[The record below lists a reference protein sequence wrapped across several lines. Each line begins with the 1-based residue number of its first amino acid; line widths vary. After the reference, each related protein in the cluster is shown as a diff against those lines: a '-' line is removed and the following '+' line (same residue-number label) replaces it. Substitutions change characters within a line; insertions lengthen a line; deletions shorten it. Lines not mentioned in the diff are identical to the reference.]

1 MATRNCNEF
10 TLITGRTRFQA
21 ISMESSGK
29 FDKEYEKSVA
39 VAYMNPT
46 DIDGLK
52 LNHIVRIT
60 SNDRSIIL
68 PVKEDPSLPNRVI
81 FIPIGPWSNFL
92 ISSKSIIGMPN
103 YKSVKVCV
111 ERVNRDEPLPRLED
125 LFADIGRPFITFTGR
140 DLVQQHEICNNDVK
154 LATCIF
160 CGAVCSNIIVKVCGN
175 TVLEVLDGCSIS
187 VSKFI
192 NRHRNRV
199 LRPLIMTPNSF
210 EFKEVPLPIAI
221 DKAAD
226 ILLNSKHPL
235 IYGLSSTSNE
245 AIEIAIEIA
254 KILKGAIDS
263 TASICHGPTLL
274 GLDGATIKSFKLDML
289 SDIDTVIIWG
299 ANPAEAHPK
308 LMYIIKRYVKSIAV
322 VDVRESETMKM
333 ADIGLIIEPG
343 KDLELIRAIRSM
355 IKGYRGGMESVNI
368 GTDIIERFI
377 KTLLN
382 SRKGV
387 IFTGLGLSMGRAKFM
402 NIVELVELVKELN
415 NYGEWYL
422 QPLRGHFNVTG
433 TNILLKKFTGYPFA
447 VDFYSDSPIMAPGVT
462 TAIDLLKN
470 REVDSVVVIASDPV
484 AHMPN
489 ECVRILAEL
498 SLIVI
503 DSRWSLTASLAD
515 VVIPTCLTGIECRGS
530 IYRMDY
536 EIIEVDKI
544 VEPPE
549 SVLCDTDVLRMLLDR
564 IKKGLSYD

>member
-1 MATRNCNEF
+1 MSTRDCNEF

-29 FDKEYEKSVA
+29 FGKEYEKSVA
-39 VAYMNPT
+39 VVYMNPT
-46 DIDGLK
+46 DIDKLK
-52 LNHIVRIT
+52 LNNMVRII
-60 SNDRSIIL
+60 SNNRIIVL

-92 ISSKSIIGMPN
+92 ISSKSIVGMPN

-111 ERVNRDEPLPRLED
+111 EKVNNDESLPHLED
-125 LFADIGRPFITFTGR
+125 LFVSIGRPFITFTGK
-140 DLVQQHEICNNDVK
+140 DLVEQYGVCNNGVK
-154 LATCIF
+154 LATCTF
-160 CGAVCSNIIVKVCGN
+160 CGAVCSNIVIKVCGN

-199 LRPLIMTPNSF
+199 LRPLIRIPNSF
-210 EFKEVPLPIAI
+210 EFKEVTLPIAMN
-221 DKAAD
+221 KAVD

-254 KILKGAIDS
+254 RILKGAIDS

-274 GLDGATIKSFKLDML
+274 GLDGAIMKSFKLDML
-289 SDIDTVIIWG
+289 SDIDTVVIWG

-308 LMYIIKRYVKSIAV
+308 LMYIIKKYVKSIAV
-322 VDVRESETMKM
+322 IDVRESETMKM

-343 KDLELIRAIRSM
+343 KDLKLIRTIRSI
-355 IKGYRGGMESVNI
+355 IKGYKNGVKLMNI
-368 GTDIIERFI
+368 DTDIIERFVKI
-377 KTLLN
+377 LLN
-382 SRKGV
+382 TKKGV
-387 IFTGLGLSMGRAKFM
+387 IFTGLGLSMNRARFM

-415 NYGEWYL
+415 DYGEWYL

-433 TNILLKKFTGYPFA
+433 TNILLKNSTGYPFA
-447 VDFYSDSPIMAPGVT
+447 VDFYSDTPIMAPGVT

-470 REVDSVVVIASDPV
+470 REVDSVIVIASDPV

-489 ECVRILAEL
+489 ECVEILAEL
-498 SLIVI
+498 PLIVI

-515 VVIPTCLTGIECRGS
+515 VVIPTCLTGIECEGS

-536 EIIEVDKI
+536 KMIKVNKVVD
-544 VEPPE
+544 PPE
-549 SVLCDTDVLRMLLDR
+549 SMLCDVDVLRMLLDH
-564 IKKGLSYD
+564 IKKGLGYD